1 MEKYSL
7 MSLNLNF
14 YNPKSNIKRTT
25 EDVAEFIINNNPTF
39 VALQEFGEKSITG
52 DIDGLELLNKL
63 NQYGYAVVEP
73 LKDGIKPINTRILY
87 LKEKVHYKKMMP
99 PYYEHSFVNRQTG
112 GIFELN
118 GKTLCI
124 YSLHFPLYQS
134 QNQDNREDK
143 MKVWEHTIR
152 LAQNFQK
159 NDYLILAGDF
169 NESLLGNQTALSNNL
184 NILEKYLDSATNNIP
199 TWKNQ
204 KLDHIFVSKTLKHKK
219 SDPLA
224 IANNI
229 SDHKALLLEFEL

>member
-14 YNPKSNIKRTT
+14 YNPESNIKRTT

-87 LKEKVHYKKMMP
+87 FKETVNYKKMMP
-99 PYYEHSFVNRQTG
+99 AYYVHSFVNRQTG
-112 GIFELN
+112 AIFEIH
-118 GKTLCI
+118 GKTICI
-124 YSLHFPLYQS
+124 FSLHFPLYQS
-134 QNQDNREDK
+134 QNQDNRQDK
-143 MKVWEHTIR
+143 INMWDLTLSLGK
-152 LAQNFQK
+152 NFRK
-159 NDYLILAGDF
+159 YDYLILAGDF
-169 NESLLGNQTALSNNL
+169 NESKIGNETVLSHNL
-184 NILEKYLDSATNNIP
+184 DILEDHLDSATNDIP

-204 KLDHIFVSKTLKHKK
+204 KLDHIFVSKNLKHEK
-219 SDPLA
+219 SDPLS
-224 IANNI
+224 NNI
-229 SDHKALLLEFEL
+229 SDHKALLLEFEV

>member
-1 MEKYSL
+1 MQKHSL
-7 MSLNLNF
+7 LNLNLNL
-14 YNPKSNIKRTT
+14 YNPNSQMERSTKDIF
-25 EDVAEFIINNNPTF
+25 EFIVKHTPTIIT
-39 VALQEFGEKSITG
+39 LQEFGKKSFTG
-52 DIDGLELLNKL
+52 DIDGLELLNML
-63 NQYGYAVVEP
+63 SCYGYSVVEP

-99 PYYEHSFVNRQTG
+99 PYYERSFVNRQTG

-118 GKTLCI
+118 GKTICI

-143 MKVWEHTIR
+143 MNMWEYTIR
-152 LAQNFQK
+152 IGQNFRK
-159 NDYLILAGDF
+159 YDYLILAGDF
-169 NESLLGNQTALSNNL
+169 NESLIGNQTALSNNL

-219 SDPLA
+219 SDPLV
-224 IANNI
+224 NNI